1 MKTIVFSIAII
12 SLFLFVGNSYSQ
24 VELKPAIGINF
35 TGYSQDP
42 ENASTS
48 AQLGWQLG
56 GTVSYGEKLYGEG
69 GIFWTY
75 KSNEISAN
83 DTNFTFSTTQ
93 SGVRIPIMIGYH
105 LLGEEKG
112 LIGLR
117 AFGGGSITIVS
128 NVDAE
133 DLSTDDF
140 TSPTYGVFLG
150 AGLDLSLFFVD
161 LKYEWSLSNVTSIS
175 SFDLGKSRTF
185 FINGGVRIS
194 I

>member
-1 MKTIVFSIAII
+1 MKKTLFSIVII
-12 SLFLFVGNSYSQ
+12 SLFFFVGNNYSQ

-48 AQLGWQLG
+48 AKVGWQLG
-56 GTVSYGEKLYGEG
+56 GTVSFGEKLYGEG

-83 DTNFTFSTTQ
+83 DTNFVFSTSQ
-93 SGVRIPIMIGYH
+93 SGVRIPVMVGYH
-105 LLGEEKG
+105 LLGKETDI
-112 LIGLR
+112 IGLR
-117 AFGGGSITIVS
+117 AFGGGSMTILS

-133 DLSTDDF
+133 GLTKDDF

-150 AGLDLSLFFVD
+150 AGVDLSMFFLD
-161 LKYEWSLSNVTSIS
+161 LKYEWSLSDVSSLT
-175 SFDLGKSRTF
+175 SFDVGKSRTF